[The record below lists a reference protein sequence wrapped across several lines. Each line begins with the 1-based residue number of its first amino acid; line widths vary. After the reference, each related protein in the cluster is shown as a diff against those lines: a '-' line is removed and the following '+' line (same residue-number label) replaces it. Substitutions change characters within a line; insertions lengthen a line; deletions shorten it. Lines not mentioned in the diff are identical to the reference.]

1 MENQILDQSEAYS
14 DVIKYASFWERVGAS
29 LIDFLIFIPVYGLS
43 YYNSMSM
50 KSLPLAIILSLA
62 YLVYKIYMEG
72 KSGATIG
79 KRAMKIKVVTEDNQ
93 PINMGTSAVRA

>member
-43 YYNSMSM
+43 YYNSMSI

-72 KSGATIG
+72 KSKNGTFGIFNTAFIW
-79 KRAMKIKVVTEDNQ
+79 KANPEQ
-93 PINMGTSAVRA
+93 PSENE